1 MRASHEKLARLE
13 RELQD
18 TYDAWMAAS
27 AWQASKGRLD
37 NSGTSEGARAQ
48 WFDHLAAKERLVSA
62 CSARPC
68 DVAAVW

>member
-1 MRASHEKLARLE
+1 MRASHEKLAHLS

-18 TYDAWMAAS
+18 TYDTWMAAS

-37 NSGTSEGARAQ
+37 SSGTSEGARAQ
-48 WFDHLAAKERLVSA
+48 WFDYLAAKERLISA
-62 CSARPC
+62 YAAQPC